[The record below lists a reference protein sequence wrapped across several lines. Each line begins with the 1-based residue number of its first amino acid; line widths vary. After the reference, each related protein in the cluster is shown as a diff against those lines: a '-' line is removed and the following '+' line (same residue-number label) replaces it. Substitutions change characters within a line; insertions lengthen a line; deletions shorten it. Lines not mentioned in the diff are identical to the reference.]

1 MYPMLHVTWAMSPYE
16 MLLQVHDPRRGGQ
29 GAGARGLHRGVSL
42 PLAHHR
48 AAVLR

>member
-1 MYPMLHVTWAMSPYE
+1 MYPIYHYQV
-16 MLLQVHDPRRGGQ
+16 LLQVYDPRRGGQ